1 MQDKM
6 HVKNVIMS
14 WVTLFDRVN
23 DDPESLT
30 KTVLGVITS
39 PMFLKPHF
47 KEKIMR
53 IKKLNLTFAYERL
66 MSSVSHWV
74 T

>member
-14 WVTLFDRVN
+14 WVTLF
-23 DDPESLT
+23 ESLT

-47 KEKIMR
+47 KKKIMR